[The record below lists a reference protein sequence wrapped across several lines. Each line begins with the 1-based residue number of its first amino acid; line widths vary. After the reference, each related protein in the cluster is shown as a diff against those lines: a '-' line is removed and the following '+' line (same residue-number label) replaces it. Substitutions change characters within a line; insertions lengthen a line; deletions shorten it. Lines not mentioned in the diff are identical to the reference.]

1 MNKCGIEE
9 IEQSL
14 DLPVGARFYLHD
26 TLLEVAEIDDHPLCR
41 CSKCKFQ
48 EGILI
53 TAICYVMNCDKSER
67 HDGKYIYFKE
77 VKEIKEEPAQLQ
89 IQKKNVGNGAY
100 RNANNSNNIESIK
113 ID

>member
-26 TLLEVAEIDDHPLCR
+26 TLLEVAETDDHPLCR
-41 CSKCKFQ
+41 CSECKLQ
-48 EGILI
+48 RGILI

-67 HDGKYIYFKE
+67 HDGKYVYFKE
-77 VKEIKEEPAQLQ
+77 VKETEEEAHTMMYL
-89 IQKKNVGNGAY
+89 
-100 RNANNSNNIESIK
+100 
-113 ID
+113 